1 MYVAVVPNRG
11 SPPAILLRES
21 YREAGKT
28 KNRTLANLSRW
39 PAERIEQLRAVL
51 RGAKLL
57 PAAEAV
63 EIVRALPH
71 GHVLAALDT
80 ARHIALD
87 TVLPR
92 RAPQRRRDLALAL
105 IVARLLEPAAKLATA
120 RMLDPATAS
129 HSLGE
134 MLGLG
139 KVAAKEVYAAL
150 DWLGREQPFIEATLA
165 RRHLKEGA
173 LLLYDVTSTYLEG
186 RCCELAQHGY
196 SRDHR
201 GDRPQIVIGLMCAAD
216 GCPVAVE
223 VFEGNTADPVTLAA
237 QIDKLRQRFKLQRVV
252 MVGDRGVLTSARIEQ
267 TLRPAGLDWITALRA
282 PAIKQLAAA
291 GGPLQPSL
299 FDDRD
304 MAEITSL
311 DYPGE
316 RLVVCK
322 NPLLAEERARKR
334 AELLAATEKE
344 LARIAARV
352 QRARSPLHGA
362 AAIGQAVG
370 AVLGRRHMAKHF
382 HIGITDD
389 TFSFA
394 QDPLSIAA
402 EAALDGIYVV
412 RTNLPAEH
420 SDKVLAVLHPPS
432 AAHARIMEKA
442 GCEALFVSTG
452 GVVGAY
458 TGLADVGTATMTE
471 CVTIAG
477 WIADSIS
484 IPVIMDGDT
493 GHGGIM
499 AVRRMVR
506 ECIRA
511 GIAGIRIDDQP
522 IESKRKTQSAGVEVV
537 PLDQAIARYRAA
549 VDMKNELDPNFVVMA
564 QCYARDA
571 SDGTLEDT
579 IARLL
584 AYRDEAGVDWVQ
596 FESPHSVDEIRAAR
610 AAVTWPFS
618 FMKGKLGRY
627 LDLDEH
633 LALGVTIAW
642 YPGFT
647 HHVTWAVLW
656 DFMTAFQS
664 GGVKA
669 WDAFVE
675 SRRDRPYP
683 LPEVPDDGEGSEK
696 QRVLEK
702 RYFSSGDRR
711 R

>member
-28 KNRTLANLSRW
+28 KNRTLANLSSW

-51 RGAKLL
+51 RGDKLL

-71 GHVLAALDT
+71 GHVLAALGT
-80 ARHIALD
+80 ARRIALD

-105 IVARLLEPAAKLATA
+105 IVARLIEPAAKLATA

-150 DWLGREQPFIEATLA
+150 DWLGREQPFIEAKLA
-165 RRHLKEGA
+165 HRHLKEGA

-201 GDRPQIVIGLMCAAD
+201 VDRPQIVIGLMCTAE

-223 VFEGNTADPVTLAA
+223 VFEGNTADPMTLSS
-237 QIDKLRQRFKLQRVV
+237 QIDKLKRFKLQRVV

-291 GGPLQPSL
+291 GGPLQSSL

-304 MAEITSL
+304 MAEITSP

-334 AELLAATEKE
+334 TELLAGTENE

-352 QRARSPLHGA
+352 QRARSPLRGA
-362 AAIGQAVG
+362 AAIGQAIG

-382 HIGITDD
+382 HISIADD
-389 TFSFA
+389 AFSFA
-394 QDPLSIAA
+394 QNPLSIAA

-420 SDKVLAVLHPPS
+420 SDAAATVCAYKSLSGVEHAFRSLKTVDLELRPVFHWTAPRVRAHVLLCMLAYYLQWHMRRSLAPMLFDEPDPAAREAQRTSPVAKAEPS
-432 AAHARIMEKA
+432 PAAQRKAARKRTEPSDGEPLPVHSFHTLLGDLATLTRNVVRLGRDRLTAILA
-442 GCEALFVSTG
+442 TPTRTQHRALD
-452 GVVGAY
+452 
-458 TGLADVGTATMTE
+458 LL
-471 CVTIAG
+471 
-477 WIADSIS
+477 
-484 IPVIMDGDT
+484 
-493 GHGGIM
+493 GIM
-499 AVRRMVR
+499 PTV
-506 ECIRA
+506 
-511 GIAGIRIDDQP
+511 
-522 IESKRKTQSAGVEVV
+522 
-537 PLDQAIARYRAA
+537 
-549 VDMKNELDPNFVVMA
+549 
-564 QCYARDA
+564 
-571 SDGTLEDT
+571 
-579 IARLL
+579 
-584 AYRDEAGVDWVQ
+584 
-596 FESPHSVDEIRAAR
+596 
-610 AAVTWPFS
+610 
-618 FMKGKLGRY
+618 
-627 LDLDEH
+627 
-633 LALGVTIAW
+633 
-642 YPGFT
+642 
-647 HHVTWAVLW
+647 
-656 DFMTAFQS
+656 
-664 GGVKA
+664 
-669 WDAFVE
+669 
-675 SRRDRPYP
+675 
-683 LPEVPDDGEGSEK
+683 
-696 QRVLEK
+696 
-702 RYFSSGDRR
+702 
-711 R
+711 

>member
-57 PAAEAV
+57 PATEAV

-71 GHVLAALDT
+71 GHVLAALGT

-92 RAPQRRRDLALAL
+92 RAPQRRGPSAHGLDPWGDLALAL

-201 GDRPQIVIGLMCAAD
+201 GDRPQIVIGLMCAAKPALAKAG

-267 TLRPAGLDWITALRA
+267 ALRPAGLDWITALRA

-382 HIGITDD
+382 HIDITDD

-394 QDPLSIAA
+394 QNPLSIAA

-420 SDKVLAVLHPPS
+420 SDAAATVRAYKSLSGVEHAFRSLKTVDLELRPVFHWTAPRVRAHVLLCMLAYYLQWHMRRRLAPMLFDEPDPAAREAHRTSPVAKAEPSPAAQRKAARKRTDPVNGEPLPVHSFHTLLGDLATLTRNVLRLGRDHLTTVLATPTP
-432 AAHARIMEKA
+432 
-442 GCEALFVSTG
+442 TQ
-452 GVVGAY
+452 
-458 TGLADVGTATMTE
+458 
-471 CVTIAG
+471 
-477 WIADSIS
+477 
-484 IPVIMDGDT
+484 
-493 GHGGIM
+493 
-499 AVRRMVR
+499 RR
-506 ECIRA
+506 A
-511 GIAGIRIDDQP
+511 
-522 IESKRKTQSAGVEVV
+522 
-537 PLDQAIARYRAA
+537 
-549 VDMKNELDPNFVVMA
+549 
-564 QCYARDA
+564 
-571 SDGTLEDT
+571 
-579 IARLL
+579 
-584 AYRDEAGVDWVQ
+584 
-596 FESPHSVDEIRAAR
+596 
-610 AAVTWPFS
+610 
-618 FMKGKLGRY
+618 
-627 LDLDEH
+627 LDL
-633 LALGVTIAW
+633 LGLT
-642 YPGFT
+642 P
-647 HHVTWAVLW
+647 
-656 DFMTAFQS
+656 TA
-664 GGVKA
+664 
-669 WDAFVE
+669 
-675 SRRDRPYP
+675 
-683 LPEVPDDGEGSEK
+683 
-696 QRVLEK
+696 
-702 RYFSSGDRR
+702 
-711 R
+711 